1 MWTEFLISNLK
12 LHIDVSI
19 TKRNYLWQIT
29 LLTVLIGGIGGWAYY
44 SVFPHHYFGGY
55 PLIPIFFLTFGVFM
69 INMVESCRHRMPG
82 RMLQIYLLMRVM
94 RMLASIIV
102 MLVYCVAVRE
112 EAKEFLLTF
121 IVNYLIY
128 LIYDSWFFFTF
139 EANRKLKRK
148 REKKMKRLRNIL
160 TGALLVLGA
169 LSPAVVQA
177 DSIPVTQD
185 GLVAELDSMAQRD
198 DVTPAE
204 QEKNTVDVKEI
215 VFGHI
220 GDSYEWHITAFG
232 ETQVIIPLPVILY
245 SSTTGWHAFLS
256 SRLEENGGSYEG
268 FSIAPEGSKYEGKLV
283 EYDDA
288 GNEVRPWDISITK
301 VTLALLINSVLLLVI
316 ILSVAQWYRKH
327 PQGSAAPGGF
337 IGFMEMFIM
346 MVNDDIIKSCVGPK
360 YRKFAPYL
368 LTAFFFIFINNL
380 MGLIPIFPGGANV
393 TGNIAITMV
402 LAVCTFLAVNIFGT
416 KAYWKDIFWPDVPW
430 WLKVPVPMMPF
441 IEFFG
446 IFTKPFALMIRLFA
460 NMLAGHMAMLVL
472 TCLIFI
478 SASMGPALN
487 GTLTVASVLFNIFM
501 NALELLVAFI
511 QAYVFTMLSAVFIGL
526 AQEEHKEKA
535 EEKVMK

>member
-1 MWTEFLISNLK
+1 
-12 LHIDVSI
+12 
-19 TKRNYLWQIT
+19 
-29 LLTVLIGGIGGWAYY
+29 
-44 SVFPHHYFGGY
+44 
-55 PLIPIFFLTFGVFM
+55 
-69 INMVESCRHRMPG
+69 
-82 RMLQIYLLMRVM
+82 
-94 RMLASIIV
+94 
-102 MLVYCVAVRE
+102 
-112 EAKEFLLTF
+112 
-121 IVNYLIY
+121 
-128 LIYDSWFFFTF
+128 
-139 EANRKLKRK
+139 
-148 REKKMKRLRNIL
+148 MKQLRNIL
-160 TGALLVLGA
+160 IGVLLALG
-169 LSPAVVQA
+169 LSLSVPMRA
-177 DSIPVTQD
+177 DSIPVTIEEFKAD
-185 GLVAELDSMAQRD
+185 LDSIARHD
-198 DVTPAE
+198 NVTAAE
-204 QEKNTVDVKEI
+204 EKENTVDVKEI

-220 GDSYEWHITAFG
+220 GDSYEWHITTWGKAHI
-232 ETQVIIPLPVILY
+232 TIPLPVILY
-245 SSTTGWHAFLS
+245 SRSSGWHVFLS

-268 FSIAPEGSKYEGKLV
+268 FSLALVGSKHEGKLV
-283 EYDDA
+283 EYDA
-288 GNEVRPWDISITK
+288 VGNEVRPLDISITK

-337 IGFMEMFIM
+337 VGFMEMFIM

-380 MGLIPIFPGGANV
+380 MGLVPFFPGGANV

-402 LAVCTFLAVNIFGT
+402 LAICTFLAVNIFGT
-416 KAYWKDIFWPDVPW
+416 KTYWKDIFWPDVPW
-430 WLKVPVPMMPF
+430 WLKVPIPMMPF

-526 AQEEHKEKA
+526 AQEEHQEKA
-535 EEKVMK
+535 GAKVMRDDKIMK